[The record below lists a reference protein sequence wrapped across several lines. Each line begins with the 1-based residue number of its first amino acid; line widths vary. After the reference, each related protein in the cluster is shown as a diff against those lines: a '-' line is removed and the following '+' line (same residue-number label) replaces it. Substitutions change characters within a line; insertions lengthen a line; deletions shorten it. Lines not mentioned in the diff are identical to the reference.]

1 MSYPSSIKLYH
12 DLSKAQCTYDICDK
26 QRWQTHAQ
34 NIRVDW
40 SNPQATYIQTSSVN
54 AIDPSDSVR
63 HFKNSISSQV
73 VFVLTGDCDDPGHEG
88 YLAYE
93 QIASTSSG
101 QVFLLKKSQ
110 VNQVSPVYIYIYN
123 FKTIAFMPVYKVIL
137 STSIKGFFSLS
148 IYLSIAP
155 FVLYIR

>member
-1 MSYPSSIKLYH
+1 MRYKKYTAYLKWSGIGMSYPSWIKLYH
-12 DLSKAQCTYDICDK
+12 HLSKAQCTYDICDK

-40 SNPQATYIQTSSVN
+40 SNPQATYIQTSPLN
-54 AIDPSDSVR
+54 AIDPSESVR

-123 FKTIAFMPVYKVIL
+123 KK
-137 STSIKGFFSLS
+137 
-148 IYLSIAP
+148 
-155 FVLYIR
+155 